1 MKKLSTLFVVLPGMS
16 LAHGGHAPLPEAAH
30 TVSHAAP
37 LIGVGLICV
46 AVGLAIHNRWFS

>member
-30 TVSHAAP
+30 TASHAAP